1 MLRLRS
7 VCKWGVLAIAAGLT
21 VANGLAANGS
31 RPGRDDQDRAT
42 QQAPDQ
48 AWAHT
53 PEHQPTY
60 YDTPEDRMM
69 RVLTDD
75 GAHDRIDTQR

>member
-7 VCKWGVLAIAAGLT
+7 VCKWGVLAAAAALT
-21 VANGLAANGS
+21 MASGPAAPDQA
-31 RPGRDDQDRAT
+31 RKDQDRSSP
-42 QQAPDQ
+42 APNQ

-60 YDTPEDRMM
+60 TDTPEDRMM
-69 RVLTDD
+69 RELTDD
-75 GAHDRIDTQR
+75 GAHDRSDTQQ